1 MNDKLSEEA
10 SGLPLEMW
18 NFCCSLSNVL
28 KLSCTAWDIFWV
40 VPGVS
45 GGTVVVEGISGKKRT
60 KHKLGY
66 SPKSRH
72 THIQPRTLLGPEYG
86 YSASKIYSPKQ
97 AKNKKKQKKQHHHF
111 WKVFLSLKIP
121 ETWSKWW
128 KFLRSI
134 LTGWSKLKT
143 VIRLCITT
151 FTTTHINNLFP
162 SNIYISIQTT
172 TRGGLRLTF
181 SYNRLMEEFSISL
194 PQFLKKSNLLH
205 YRINTKH
212 QVLGLVNHRIV
223 LVQYFYVFHNNTLQ
237 DSYKIKLQ
245 PNYWQTLDLS
255 SPFFLWF
262 TTCILIYIY
271 EQ

>member
-1 MNDKLSEEA
+1 MD
-10 SGLPLEMW
+10 
-18 NFCCSLSNVL
+18 
-28 KLSCTAWDIFWV
+28 T
-40 VPGVS
+40 
-45 GGTVVVEGISGKKRT
+45 
-60 KHKLGY
+60 
-66 SPKSRH
+66 
-72 THIQPRTLLGPEYG
+72 QPQQFTLLN
-86 YSASKIYSPKQ
+86 KQ
-97 AKNKKKQKKQHHHF
+97 RIKKNKKKKHHHF

-151 FTTTHINNLFP
+151 FTTKHINNLFP

-223 LVQYFYVFHNNTLQ
+223 PVQYFYVFHNNTLQ